1 MEKQVQMDWERCVE
15 FHGHICPGLAIGF
28 QAAQIALK
36 VLPAL
41 EGEPYNP
48 KSGVVSVV
56 QNDACGVDAV
66 QTLLSSTFGKGNLM
80 FRDHG
85 KQVFTF
91 LRRQDGRGVR
101 VALKYGAM
109 ENERHQA
116 LRAKVMDNTASST
129 ETEEFYQ
136 LHGEIARHLLESP
149 PEEHFDWREITFEL
163 PKGPKLNPTV
173 QCAFCGEGVMEQRA
187 SVRDGRI
194 ACLECVEQYESR
206 VLVLNK

>member
-1 MEKQVQMDWERCVE
+1 MNEQVKMDWERCVA
-15 FHGHICPGLAIGF
+15 FHGHVCPGLAIGF

-48 KSGVVSVV
+48 KSGIVSIV

-80 FRDHG
+80 FKDHG
-85 KQVFTF
+85 KQVFSF
-91 LRRQDGRGVR
+91 IRRQDGRGVR

-109 ENERHQA
+109 DNERHQA
-116 LRAKVMDNTASST
+116 LRPKVMDNTATPAES
-129 ETEEFYQ
+129 EEFYKV
-136 LHGEIARHLLESP
+136 HGELSMHLVETP
-149 PEEHFDWREITFEL
+149 PEEHFDWREITYDL
-163 PKGPKLNPTV
+163 PRGPKLNPTV
-173 QCAFCGEGVMEQRA
+173 KCAFCGEGVMEQRA
-187 SVRDGRI
+187 RVRDGRI
-194 ACLECVEQYESR
+194 ACPECVEKYESR